1 MTDISREQALAHFGV
16 KGMRWGIR
24 HPSFVKVDQATGAFT
39 DFAPWNEP
47 DPVGLEEALLGS
59 EVPDG

>member
-1 MTDISREQALAHFGV
+1 MTDISREQTLAHFGV
-16 KGMRWGIR
+16 KGMRWGVR
-24 HPSFVKVDQATGAFT
+24 NDPGS
-39 DFAPWNEP
+39 EP

>member
-1 MTDISREQALAHFGV
+1 MTNISREQALAHFGV

-24 HPSFVKVDQATGAFT
+24 
-39 DFAPWNEP
+39 N
-47 DPVGLEEALLGS
+47 DPGSGVRGRQALLGS